1 MYLSSVK
8 IFQNYPNQY
17 LKKYSQMGSQDQLDY
32 MYYDY
37 QLDKSQFEICDLDGS

>member
-37 QLDKSQFEICDLDGS
+37 QLIDPIEICDLDGS